1 MIYPE
6 ISIVLGSYNR
16 RAFLKATIE
25 SVRRNGITVQYEI
38 IVIDGG
44 STDGSVRWLTKQKDV
59 ITIVQHNR
67 GEFRGQPID
76 RKSWGYFM
84 NIAFKAAHG
93 KYILMISD
101 DCLIVP
107 GSVMNGYNHF
117 EDLLKQGRKIGA
129 MAFYWRNWPDEE
141 KYRVGTAFGKYV
153 YVNHGL
159 YLKAT
164 LEEVGWIDEINYRFY
179 HADSDLCLRL
189 HELGHETVDCPDA
202 FVEHF
207 THANILGRLRNS
219 KSQSNDYQHY
229 QQRWSHLMK
238 SSTIDHA
245 SEFRWLTRH
254 DASNTYRAF
263 PKTAYIQYLVIRHAK
278 NLYKA
283 FRRYREK

>member
-1 MIYPE
+1 MLIPQ

-16 RAFLKATIE
+16 HRFLKATIE
-25 SVRRNGITVQYEI
+25 SVRRNGITVPYEI

-84 NIAFKAAHG
+84 NIVFKAAHG

-107 GSVMNGYNHF
+107 GSVMNGYNQF

-129 MAFYWRNWPDEE
+129 MAFYWRNWPEMKD
-141 KYRVGTAFGKYV
+141 YWVGLTLGNKMF
-153 YVNHGL
+153 VNHGM
-159 YLKAT
+159 YLRSA
-164 LEEVGWIDEINYRFY
+164 LESIGWIDETTYRFY
-179 HADSDLCLRL
+179 HADGDLCLRL
-189 HELGHETVDCPDA
+189 WDAGYEVIDCTTA

-207 THANILGRLRNS
+207 GHVNVSVRRGNRSGQQDDWDRYLKRWENIFYHPEISDNGGWIKLPFDDKSKTVANFPSIARPKGHLAKFLKRIRTSYRN
-219 KSQSNDYQHY
+219 
-229 QQRWSHLMK
+229 L
-238 SSTIDHA
+238 ST
-245 SEFRWLTRH
+245 
-254 DASNTYRAF
+254 
-263 PKTAYIQYLVIRHAK
+263 
-278 NLYKA
+278 
-283 FRRYREK
+283 